1 MTLETIDIE
10 VLEEV
15 LEEKTIGN
23 LNVLIM
29 GQTGVGKSSLINY
42 IFDED
47 IRETGTGK
55 PVTPKVFEGEF
66 KKINDIP
73 VTLIDSWGLE
83 QGKDEEWQS
92 LLNDFMKNHSTEQK
106 VENWVHV
113 VLFCINASSNR
124 IQDFEINI
132 INDFLSKNMEVVVA
146 LTKSALCSPD
156 TLTEMKD
163 ALQKETNGELTVVP
177 VNSKKETLFGG
188 MEIQQFGRDEI
199 SKAMR
204 GNYLNMLRLRLPE
217 RMDILLKNK
226 LQAYA
231 EEIKECKKTNDAI
244 ELATQYSKSFWQEDI
259 EQTIQSE
266 LRDALTSYVQVHA
279 ITINGKEYEREAINY
294 KTIINRLTQINKG
307 STDDSTKNMLLNILS
322 ILKNKVNLPVL
333 TIATAATLYKSIS
346 GSPAD
351 IAEEFLEMMHSEL
364 LKNQRNLDQVVLQ
377 MIEKTE
383 KQFNQSTT
391 ANGGNE

>member
-1 MTLETIDIE
+1 
-10 VLEEV
+10 
-15 LEEKTIGN
+15 
-23 LNVLIM
+23 
-29 GQTGVGKSSLINY
+29 
-42 IFDED
+42 
-47 IRETGTGK
+47 
-55 PVTPKVFEGEF
+55 
-66 KKINDIP
+66 
-73 VTLIDSWGLE
+73 
-83 QGKDEEWQS
+83 
-92 LLNDFMKNHSTEQK
+92 MKNHSTEQK
-106 VENWVHV
+106 VEDWVHV

-132 INDFLSKNMEVVVA
+132 INDFLSKKMEVVVA

-156 TLTEMKD
+156 TLAEMKN

-226 LQAYA
+226 IQTYA
-231 EEIKECKKTNDAI
+231 EKIKECKKTNDAI

-266 LRDALTSYVQVHA
+266 LYDALTSYVQVHA
-279 ITINGKEYEREAINY
+279 ITISGKEYEREAFNY
-294 KTIINRLTQINKG
+294 KTIINRLTQIKKDSADDNNK
-307 STDDSTKNMLLNILS
+307 SMILNILS

-346 GSPAD
+346 GSSAD
-351 IAEEFLEMMHSEL
+351 IAEEFLEMMYSEL
-364 LKNQRNLDQVVLQ
+364 LKNQRNLDQVIFQ

-391 ANGGNE
+391 MNGGHA